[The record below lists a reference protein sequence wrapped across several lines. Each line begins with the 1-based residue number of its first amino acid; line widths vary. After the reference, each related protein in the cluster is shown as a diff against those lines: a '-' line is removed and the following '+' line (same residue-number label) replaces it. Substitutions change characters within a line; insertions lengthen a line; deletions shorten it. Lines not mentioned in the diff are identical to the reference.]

1 MDDEV
6 FVTALRALLKE
17 IPVRF
22 DRWDVVLECIDLAM
36 NKRREN
42 RASVVIGFVKL
53 LIIHASHVI
62 SDPLALALLS
72 MANTVLLKYP
82 RVRSELFAIAMA
94 TANAA
99 IGASVGA
106 VPDVKLVRMMQEDDE
121 VCDLAMKSLRGAE
134 AAAALEDEGDGSW
147 LLSLLKSH
155 VDARYARTI
164 LSLTAKEVATIPLRL
179 SEAKGAENDRVMAR
193 VEATFNAIPS
203 TISVPGAKSGSNKS
217 NSKTNSTTTTN
228 TLASKKMTKMQEKN
242 ARRKARKNE
251 EIREDATATLRQG
264 NSSSVDGSSTTIFSF
279 LEAVNG
285 HLRRSK
291 RGITV
296 SSSLP
301 LPPQKRPKTK

>member
-1 MDDEV
+1 M
-6 FVTALRALLKE
+6 
-17 IPVRF
+17 
-22 DRWDVVLECIDLAM
+22 
-36 NKRREN
+36 
-42 RASVVIGFVKL
+42 
-53 LIIHASHVI
+53 
-62 SDPLALALLS
+62 
-72 MANTVLLKYP
+72 
-82 RVRSELFAIAMA
+82 
-94 TANAA
+94 
-99 IGASVGA
+99 
-106 VPDVKLVRMMQEDDE
+106 
-121 VCDLAMKSLRGAE
+121 
-134 AAAALEDEGDGSW
+134 EDEGDGSW